1 MEYSNQKSSN
11 AEYQRAYC
19 FKCFS
24 DGIDLQK
31 LLGSRARSAAALVS
45 PPRAQVCSGLLLRPR
60 EPDLEDDESADEAMI
75 AWKVWMKESI
85 TVAEG

>member
-1 MEYSNQKSSN
+1 MQNTNVLFVSS
-11 AEYQRAYC
+11 
-19 FKCFS
+19 FF
-24 DGIDLQK
+24 
-31 LLGSRARSAAALVS
+31 RARSAAALVS

-60 EPDLEDDESADEAMI
+60 EPDLEDDESADEAMV